1 MENADFK
8 RALGQ
13 LILRL
18 RKERNI
24 SQERIALDAEVD
36 RTRLGEIERGEANP
50 TIDTLIK
57 IASILGQTLASLIE
71 EAEQISSGVIKKPI
85 PTVNPQYINRTVLL
99 PRGLTHDQLEQA
111 LNKTLV
117 ILSQIGLDPT
127 NGDIQ
132 MNIYSGAVSNIVTK
146 AIAETSDLVQNKDTV
161 HPDHYNPTLDRLNP
175 DWGLEMKTTHRIGK
189 GGESHNPGKGW
200 FMIVVYKIIE
210 AQTHIIQ
217 VEVAQLEKEDWTI
230 HDRAENSS
238 RTRTAVTLEHATRKL
253 RKNSVY
259 LDDRYITPVLR
270 KIITS

>member
-24 SQERIALDAEVD
+24 SQEMIALDAEVD

-57 IASILGQTLASLIE
+57 IANILGQTLASLIE

-85 PTVNPQYINRTVLL
+85 PTVNPQYIKRAVPL

-146 AIAETSDLVQNKDTV
+146 AIAETSDLVQNKDTA
-161 HPDHYNPTLDRLNP
+161 HPDLYNPTLDRLDP

-200 FMIVVYKIIE
+200 FMIVVYRIIE

-253 RKNSVY
+253 RRNSVY
-259 LDDRYITPVLR
+259 LDDRYITPVLK